1 MTSSDHLPPKVPG
14 IRVRLAETAE
24 EILAAQRLRYQ
35 VFYEEFGAKAT
46 PEMVAEQRDFDDYDA
61 ITDHLIVIDETNP
74 ATAGQI
80 IGTYRLLRSAKLP
93 ADMTF
98 YTSHEFDISSLLKSG
113 GNLLELGR
121 SCVMPEYRTRPVLQ
135 LLWQGIT
142 AYFNNFKIDLLFG
155 CASLPGT
162 DVDKVAEQLS
172 YMYHFHRAPEELCPV
187 VLPKVGVPMNIIAR
201 ELIEPRAR
209 QIFSD
214 LPPLIKGYLRVG
226 CHIGNGAYIDH
237 QFNTIDVCIVLPT
250 ERMAEKYLRHYNREN
265 NKSVGESYEF
275 SVRHQPEV
283 STT

>member
-1 MTSSDHLPPKVPG
+1 MTSSDQLPSKVPG

-46 PEMVAEQRDFDDYDA
+46 PEMAAQGRDFDEYDA
-61 ITDHLIVIDETNP
+61 VTDHLIVIDETNP
-74 ATAGQI
+74 GEEGRI
-80 IGTYRLLRSAKLP
+80 VGTYRLLRSAKLP
-93 ADMTF
+93 SDMSF
-98 YTSHEFDISSLLKSG
+98 YTSQEFDISSLLKSG

-172 YMYHFHRAPEELCPV
+172 YLYHFHRAPDDLCPV
-187 VLPKVGVPMNIIAR
+187 VLPKVGVSMNIVPR
-201 ELIEPRAR
+201 EQIELRAR

-226 CHIGNGAYIDH
+226 CHIGNGAYIDK

-250 ERMAEKYLRHYNREN
+250 ERMAEKYLKHYTREH
-265 NKSVGESYEF
+265 NKTVGEGYDF
-275 SVRHQPEV
+275 SVSHQPEA